1 MKKLKELWGNNKVLI
16 VLGIILIIC
25 LIAIIT
31 VTFSFFLGGN
41 KGVYGD
47 RLNGIDKHPVTNN
60 IKSEYKTSL
69 ESEKSV
75 TKVSIDTKGKIIYI
89 IINFASDTSL
99 EDAKNLAASSIEKL
113 NEDIL
118 SFYDIDFT
126 LKCEKSENSE
136 GFTILGAKNVAGSG
150 LIWNNNTPLES
161 EES

>member
-69 ESEKSV
+69 ESEKNV

-161 EES
+161 EK

>member
-126 LKCEKSENSE
+126 LKCEKSKNSE

-161 EES
+161 EE

>member
-89 IINFASDTSL
+89 IINFASHTSL

-161 EES
+161 EE

>member
-25 LIAIIT
+25 LIAIII

-161 EES
+161 EE

>member
-75 TKVSIDTKGKIIYI
+75 TRVSIDTKGKIIYI

-161 EES
+161 EE

>member
-47 RLNGIDKHPVTNN
+47 RLNGIDKHQVTNN

-69 ESEKSV
+69 ESEKNV

-161 EES
+161 EK

>member
-113 NEDIL
+113 NEDKL

-161 EES
+161 EE

>member
-60 IKSEYKTSL
+60 IKSEYKTIL

-161 EES
+161 EE

>member
-89 IINFASDTSL
+89 IINYASDTSL

-161 EES
+161 EE

>member
-118 SFYDIDFT
+118 SFYDINFT

-136 GFTILGAKNVAGSG
+136 GFTILGAKNVGGSG

-161 EES
+161 EK

>member
-69 ESEKSV
+69 ESEKNV

-161 EES
+161 EE

>member
-69 ESEKSV
+69 ESEKSF

-99 EDAKNLAASSIEKL
+99 EDAKNLAASSLEKL

-161 EES
+161 EE

>member
-89 IINFASDTSL
+89 IINFVSDTSL

-161 EES
+161 EE

>member
-47 RLNGIDKHPVTNN
+47 RLDGIDKHPVTNN

-161 EES
+161 EK

>member
-47 RLNGIDKHPVTNN
+47 RLNGIDKYPVTNN

-161 EES
+161 EE

>member
-47 RLNGIDKHPVTNN
+47 RLNDIDKHPVTNN
-60 IKSEYKTSL
+60 IKSEYVTNL

-75 TKVSIDTKGKIIYI
+75 TKVSMDTKGKIIYI

-99 EDAKNLAASSIEKL
+99 EDAKNLAASSLEKI

-150 LIWNNNTPLES
+150 LVWNNNTPLES
-161 EES
+161 EE

>member
-41 KGVYGD
+41 KEVYGD

-161 EES
+161 EE

>member
-150 LIWNNNTPLES
+150 LVWNNNTPLES
-161 EES
+161 EE

>member
-25 LIAIIT
+25 LIAIII

-60 IKSEYKTSL
+60 IKSEYVTNL

-75 TKVSIDTKGKIIYI
+75 TKVSLDTKGKIIYI

-99 EDAKNLAASSIEKL
+99 EDAKNLAASSLEKL

-150 LIWNNNTPLES
+150 LVWNNNTPLES
-161 EES
+161 EE

>member
-99 EDAKNLAASSIEKL
+99 EDAKNLAASSLEKL

-126 LKCEKSENSE
+126 LKCEKSKNSE

-161 EES
+161 EE

>member
-47 RLNGIDKHPVTNN
+47 RLDGIDKHPVTNN

-161 EES
+161 EE

>member
-16 VLGIILIIC
+16 VLGIILIMC
-25 LIAIIT
+25 LIAIII
-31 VTFSFFLGGN
+31 VTFSFFLGGK

-47 RLNGIDKHPVTNN
+47 RLNDIDKHPVTNN
-60 IKSEYKTSL
+60 IKSEYVTSL

-75 TKVSIDTKGKIIYI
+75 TKVSMDTKGKIIYI

-99 EDAKNLAASSIEKL
+99 EDAKNLAASSLEKI

-150 LIWNNNTPLES
+150 LVWNNNTPLES
-161 EES
+161 EE

>member
-25 LIAIIT
+25 LIAIII

-41 KGVYGD
+41 KGVYGN
-47 RLNGIDKHPVTNN
+47 RLNGIDKHPVTETL
-60 IKSEYKTSL
+60 KSEYKSSL

-75 TKVSIDTKGKIIYI
+75 TKVSMDTKGKIIYI

-99 EDAKNLAASSIEKL
+99 EDAKNLAASSLEKL

-118 SFYDIDFT
+118 SFYDINFT

-150 LIWNNNTPLES
+150 LVWNNNTPLES
-161 EES
+161 EE

>member
-75 TKVSIDTKGKIIYI
+75 TKISIDTKGKIIYI

-161 EES
+161 EE

>member
-150 LIWNNNTPLES
+150 LIWNNNTPPES
-161 EES
+161 EE

>member
-75 TKVSIDTKGKIIYI
+75 TKVSIATKGKIIYI

-161 EES
+161 EE

>member
-75 TKVSIDTKGKIIYI
+75 TKVSLDTKGKIIYI

-161 EES
+161 EE

>member
-161 EES
+161 EK